1 MKGKLQGAP
10 RPRSGIAAAQNVD
23 NQKRKLELK
32 NIREQIVQ
40 TFKQQ
45 MKLRRRLLEA
55 DSHLLGLEL
64 DSERQNMVISHWQGK
79 SGKLYD
85 KHVIEDEGKIKPILI
100 FKIITFF
107 QNTLDSVGNNALKTA
122 YSELQGIEKETRR
135 YKEIREQT
143 ERELEDTRQRGIAL
157 EDVSCNN

>member
-1 MKGKLQGAP
+1 MYIFFLFLLYLDMTELKSEVDRLKGKLQGAP

-85 KHVIEDEGKIKPILI
+85 KHVIEDEGKI
-100 FKIITFF
+100 
-107 QNTLDSVGNNALKTA
+107 
-122 YSELQGIEKETRR
+122 
-135 YKEIREQT
+135 
-143 ERELEDTRQRGIAL
+143 QRFIK
-157 EDVSCNN
+157 VKK

>member
-1 MKGKLQGAP
+1 MKGKLQVAP

-23 NQKRKLELK
+23 NQKRKQELK

-64 DSERQNMVISHWQGK
+64 DAERQNMVISHWQGK

-85 KHVIEDEGKIKPILI
+85 KHVIEDEGILSGPIKL
-100 FKIITFF
+100 
-107 QNTLDSVGNNALKTA
+107 S
-122 YSELQGIEKETRR
+122 SH
-135 YKEIREQT
+135 
-143 ERELEDTRQRGIAL
+143 
-157 EDVSCNN
+157 